1 MPVAAE
7 CVVILLPTATE
18 AVRGTV
24 TGVLLPSVE
33 RTAVTRRAHPTSEGA
48 HTAMVLGRCSRAGTV
63 VIRLLRLSSS
73 NRHRR
78 GVTVHLSRAANG
90 LSSVLSAT
98 HSLAFRSRDNVFIK
112 LQAACRAGPT
122 PAPSSRLRAAPRDV
136 AKC

>member
-18 AVRGTV
+18 AVRDTV
-24 TGVLLPSVE
+24 TGAFLPSVGL
-33 RTAVTRRAHPTSEGA
+33 TAVTRPAHPTSEGA
-48 HTAMVLGRCSRAGTV
+48 HTAMVPGRCSRVGMV
-63 VIRLLRLSSS
+63 VLRLLRLASS
-73 NRHRR
+73 NRQRR
-78 GVTVHLSRAANG
+78 EVTVPRSRAANG